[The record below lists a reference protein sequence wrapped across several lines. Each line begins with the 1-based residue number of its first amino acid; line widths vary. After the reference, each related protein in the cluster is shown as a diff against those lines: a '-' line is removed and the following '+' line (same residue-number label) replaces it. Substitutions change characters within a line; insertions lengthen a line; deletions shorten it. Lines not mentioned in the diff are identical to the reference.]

1 MFPLWY
7 SGLVIQQLL
16 QLWQRSQLWLR
27 FDLRHDLWPGNFHMS
42 WEQPKMG
49 GGGGEDKKKV
59 LEGNT

>member
-16 QLWQRSQLWLR
+16 QLWQRSQLWLI
-27 FDLRHDLWPGNFHMS
+27 FALRCDLWPGNSHRP
-42 WEQPKMG
+42 WAQQKMG